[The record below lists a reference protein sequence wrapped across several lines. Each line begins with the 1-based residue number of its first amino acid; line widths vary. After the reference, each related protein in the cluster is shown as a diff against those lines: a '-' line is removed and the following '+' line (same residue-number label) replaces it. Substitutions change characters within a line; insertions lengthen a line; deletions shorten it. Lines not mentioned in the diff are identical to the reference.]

1 MTAHTRRRRA
11 LEPAACMACG
21 AVEGGVHSGE
31 SEPGVFQVIEFSAQ
45 PGVDAV
51 ALLTLDGKTR
61 SHVIGLSGLLIGA
74 LVTGITLSGEPLKLP
89 NCFALMTVRTL
100 QSGMSSHERET
111 IVVFLYPLQ
120 NDVPSF
126 DGMALCAIGPHLPAM
141 NVGVAVGT
149 VRSGVR
155 EHRLGMTLG
164 TSHSLVQAAKRIFRC
179 VVIELRNRADGLP
192 ACGRMAV
199 LARNIQVAMGAAR
212 DR

>member
-11 LEPAACMACG
+11 LEPAARVACG

-45 PGVDAV
+45 PGVDAM

-61 SHVIGLSGLLIGA
+61 SHVIGLGRLLIGA
-74 LVTGITLSGEPLKLP
+74 LVTGITLNGEPLKLP

-111 IVVFLYPLQ
+111 IVVFPHPLQ

-126 DGMALCAIGPHLPAM
+126 DGMALCAVSPHLPTM

-149 VRSGVR
+149 ICSGVR

-164 TSHSLVQAAKRIFRC
+164 TSDSLVQAAKWIFRC
-179 VVIELRNRADGLP
+179 VVIELWNRADGLP

-199 LARNIQVAMGAAR
+199 LARDIQVAMGASR

>member
-11 LEPAACMACG
+11 FEPAARVACG

-45 PGVDAV
+45 PGVDAM

-61 SHVIGLSGLLIGA
+61 SHVIGFGGLLIGA

-89 NCFALMTVRTL
+89 HCFALMTVRTL

-111 IVVFLYPLQ
+111 IVVFPHPLQ

-126 DGMALCAIGPHLPAM
+126 DGMALCAVSPHLPAM
-141 NVGVAVGT
+141 NVGMAVGT

-164 TSHSLVQAAKRIFRC
+164 TSDSLVQAAKRIFRC
-179 VVIELRNRADGLP
+179 VVVELRNRADGLP

-199 LARNIQVAMGAAR
+199 LARDIQVAMGAAR

>member
-1 MTAHTRRRRA
+1 MAAHARCRRA
-11 LEPAACMACG
+11 LEPAACVACG
-21 AVEGGVHSGE
+21 AVEGGVHSGK
-31 SEPGVFQVIEFSAQ
+31 SEPGEFQVIEFSAQ

-61 SHVIGLSGLLIGA
+61 SHVIGLGGLLIGA
-74 LVTGITLSGEPLKLP
+74 LVTGITLNGEPLELP
-89 NCFALMTVRTL
+89 NCLALMTVRTL
-100 QSGMSSHERET
+100 QSGMSSHEREA
-111 IVVFLYPLQ
+111 IVVFPHPLQ
-120 NDVPSF
+120 NDAPSF
-126 DGMALCAIGPHLPAM
+126 DGMALCAVGPHLAAM

-164 TSHSLVQAAKRIFRC
+164 TSHSLVQAAKRVFRC
-179 VVIELRNRADGLP
+179 VVIELWNRADGLP

-199 LARNIQVAMGAAR
+199 LARDIQIAMGAAR

>member
-1 MTAHTRRRRA
+1 M
-11 LEPAACMACG
+11 
-21 AVEGGVHSGE
+21 HSGE
-31 SEPGVFQVIEFSAQ
+31 SEPSDSQVIEFCAQ

-51 ALLTLDGKTR
+51 ALLTLGGETR
-61 SHVIGLSGLLIGA
+61 SHVIGLGGLLIGA
-74 LVTGITLSGEPLKLP
+74 LVTGITLNGKSLELP
-89 NCFALMTVRTL
+89 NCLALMTVRTL

-111 IVVFLYPLQ
+111 IVVFPHPLE
-120 NDVPSF
+120 NDAPSF
-126 DGMALCAIGPHLPAM
+126 DGMALCAVGPHLAAM

-164 TSHSLVQAAKRIFRC
+164 TSHSLVQAAKRIFRR
-179 VVIELRNRADGLP
+179 VVIELRNRADRLP

-199 LARNIQVAMGAAR
+199 LAGDIQVAMGAAR